1 MVRLLLRA
9 ASAMVSLVLV
19 YATGS
24 IAQTW
29 LVGRGDDARTV
40 DAIVVM
46 GAAQYDGR
54 PSKQLQ
60 SRLDHV
66 VTLWNAGWAPLVVTT
81 GGSQPG
87 DRFTEAQTS
96 ATYLVAAGI
105 PEDAIDQRA
114 LGSTTRESLVAVR
127 EVLRERGASRV
138 LIVTDPF
145 HALRSR
151 TIARQLG
158 LQAWT
163 SSTPS
168 SLVHGW
174 QNVRLHLREGVGVAL
189 GRIIGFERLERLSG

>member
-1 MVRLLLRA
+1 MRRGVSVALLL
-9 ASAMVSLVLV
+9 SLAYV
-19 YATGS
+19 TGS

-29 LVGRGDDARTV
+29 LVGRADDAREV

-66 VTLWNAGWAPLVVTT
+66 VTLWQAGWAALVVTT

-87 DRFTEAQTS
+87 DRFTEAQAS
-96 ATYLVAAGI
+96 AAYLVAAGI
-105 PEDAIDQRA
+105 PEDAIDQRP

-127 EVLRERGASRV
+127 DVLRERGASRV

-158 LQAWT
+158 LEAWS

-174 QNVRLHLREGVGVAL
+174 QDVRYHLREGVGVAI
-189 GRIIGFERLERLSG
+189 GRIIGFERLERLSE

>member
-1 MVRLLLRA
+1 VKAVRRIVSVAVLLPLA
-9 ASAMVSLVLV
+9 YV
-19 YATGS
+19 TGS

-29 LVGRGDDARTV
+29 LVGRADDARAV

-66 VTLWNAGWAPLVVTT
+66 VTLWEAGWAPLVVTT
-81 GGSQPG
+81 GGSRPG
-87 DRFTEAQTS
+87 DRFTEAQSS
-96 ATYLVAAGI
+96 ATYLAEAGI
-105 PEDAIDQRA
+105 PTDAIDQRA
-114 LGSTTRESLVAVR
+114 LGATTRQSLVAVR
-127 EVLRERGASRV
+127 DVLRERGANRV

-151 TIARQLG
+151 TIARELG
-158 LQAWT
+158 LEAWT

-174 QNVRLHLREGVGVAL
+174 QNVRFHLREGVGVAI
-189 GRIIGFERLERLSG
+189 GRIIGFERLERLSE

>member
-1 MVRLLLRA
+1 MKALRRAVSVALLL
-9 ASAMVSLVLV
+9 SLAYV
-19 YATGS
+19 TGS

-29 LVGRGDDARTV
+29 LVGRADDAREV

-66 VTLWNAGWAPLVVTT
+66 VTLWQAGWAPLVVTT

-87 DRFTEAQTS
+87 DRFTEAQAS

-105 PEDAIDQRA
+105 PEDAIDQRP
-114 LGSTTRESLVAVR
+114 LGSTTRESLVGVR
-127 EVLRERGASRV
+127 DVLRERGASRV

-158 LQAWT
+158 LEAWS

-174 QNVRLHLREGVGVAL
+174 QDVRYHLREGVGVAI
-189 GRIIGFERLERLSG
+189 GRIIGFERLERLSE